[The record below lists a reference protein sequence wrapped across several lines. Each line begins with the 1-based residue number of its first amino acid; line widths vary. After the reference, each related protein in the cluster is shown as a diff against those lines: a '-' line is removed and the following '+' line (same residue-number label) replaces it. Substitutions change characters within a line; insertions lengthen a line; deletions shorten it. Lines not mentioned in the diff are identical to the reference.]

1 MMKEYINKERVIN
14 RLKRLREMASEP
26 PIDSRD
32 LIRLELLHNLEL
44 EFSNLPSKMV
54 EDIEV
59 EEKDLFIIEEQYKNE
74 YIKF

>member
-44 EFSNLPSKMV
+44 EFSNLPSKMI

>member
-32 LIRLELLHNLEL
+32 LIRLELLYNLEL
-44 EFSNLPSKMV
+44 EFSNLPSKMI

>member
-14 RLKRLREMASEP
+14 KLKRLREVASEP

-44 EFSNLPSKMV
+44 EFSNLPLKMV
-54 EDIEV
+54 EDIEI
-59 EEKDLFIIEEQYKNE
+59 EEKDLFIVEEQYKNE
-74 YIKF
+74 YINF

>member
-14 RLKRLREMASEP
+14 KLKRLREVASEP

-54 EDIEV
+54 EDIEI
-59 EEKDLFIIEEQYKNE
+59 EKKDLFIVEEQYKNE
-74 YIKF
+74 YINF

>member
-1 MMKEYINKERVIN
+1 MMKEYISKEIVIN
-14 RLKRLREMASEP
+14 RLGRLREVASEP

-59 EEKDLFIIEEQYKNE
+59 DEKDLFVIEEQYKNE